1 MRVFHLQGGEKRP
14 TEMVRD
20 MRGMRGKWPTE
31 MVRDMRGMRGKWPTE
46 MVRDMRGM
54 RGKWPTEIV
63 RDMRGMRGKSESR
76 QELVRDNLPTE
87 PFCRAGFHVSSAHVA
102 GK

>member
-1 MRVFHLQGGEKRP
+1 MRVFRLQGGE
-14 TEMVRD
+14 
-20 MRGMRGKWPTE
+20 
-31 MVRDMRGMRGKWPTE
+31 KWPTE

-76 QELVRDNLPTE
+76 QEVVRDNLPTE
-87 PFCRAGFHVSSAHVA
+87 PFWRAAFHASSAHVA